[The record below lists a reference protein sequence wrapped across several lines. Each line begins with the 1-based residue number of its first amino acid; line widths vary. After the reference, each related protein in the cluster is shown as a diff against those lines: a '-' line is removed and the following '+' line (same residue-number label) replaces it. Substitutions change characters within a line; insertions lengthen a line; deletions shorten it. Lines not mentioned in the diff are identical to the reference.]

1 MVSWTNGSITLRFR
15 FLFAKIVFT
24 TALPPYD
31 PSSFFHFSFSIFH
44 VPFFIFYFPF
54 FHFNIFHLLQFSAS
68 RYILM
73 QLFVDLPPVICWY
86 TLYESYWVNLNFV
99 TSIIQKPDIC
109 LFKFIISSYKYKF
122 FWRDLIKISGPN
134 HSYYYTLDLL
144 WKLWFLESIQSITA
158 AYEVG
163 MLTQLIINITIS
175 SIVTGFK
182 KLLFSTNLLARLLSD
197 CSINQ
202 SYSKL

>member
-1 MVSWTNGSITLRFR
+1 MVSWRNGSITLRFR
-15 FLFAKIVFT
+15 FHFAKIVFT

-44 VPFFIFYFPF
+44 IPFFIFYFPF
-54 FHFNIFHLLQFSAS
+54 FILIFSIYYNFLHPDMFWCSYLLICLQW
-68 RYILM
+68 
-73 QLFVDLPPVICWY
+73 FVDLRFMNHIEF
-86 TLYESYWVNLNFV
+86 TL
-99 TSIIQKPDIC
+99 
-109 LFKFIISSYKYKF
+109 ISSLLLSRNLIFACLNSSF

-144 WKLWFLESIQSITA
+144 WKLWFLESKQLITA
-158 AYEVG
+158 ACEVG

-182 KLLFSTNLLARLLSD
+182 KLFSTNLLARLLSD

>member
-1 MVSWTNGSITLRFR
+1 MLKLSLQQDCLHIIQVL
-15 FLFAKIVFT
+15 
-24 TALPPYD
+24 
-31 PSSFFHFSFSIFH
+31 FSIFYL
-44 VPFFIFYFPF
+44 PFSI

-68 RYILM
+68 RYVLM

-86 TLYESYWVNLNFV
+86 TLYESYWVYLNFV

-144 WKLWFLESIQSITA
+144 WKLWFLESKQLITA
-158 AYEVG
+158 ACEVG

-182 KLLFSTNLLARLLSD
+182 KLFSTNLLARLLSD